1 MKSNG
6 KTTVITL
13 GEQILHKT
21 FGKGKIVGVKKEG
34 SLMIT
39 VQFDSN
45 GRKKDFIY
53 PHPAIQIG
61 DKEVEKTQT
70 IPSGASTTSP
80 CVSHANDKKIL
91 RTVYVDKNYKF
102 LNSVFGLS
110 YKGYYK
116 SVWPYYG
123 NQDLIVWMVPF
134 RSSGDVWKN
143 ELLQQNGMLVAR
155 ETYVGHGNTWAGMPL
170 TRENIVGKIRVV
182 VGKEKGCFCIYG
194 VFKLGAESTGK
205 CRIWEKI
212 PDDVACKM
220 VPEIFE

>member
-1 MKSNG
+1 MENKV
-6 KTTVITL
+6 KPTIITL
-13 GEQILHKT
+13 GEQIIHKT
-21 FGKGKIVGVKKEG
+21 YGKGKIVGVKKEG
-34 SLMIT
+34 TLMIT
-39 VQFDSN
+39 VQFDYN

-53 PHPAIQIG
+53 PHPAIQVG
-61 DKEVEKTQT
+61 KSEVEKPQ
-70 IPSGASTTSP
+70 SRSVSTPVNAQSS
-80 CVSHANDKKIL
+80 SHSDGKKVL
-91 RTVYVDKNYKF
+91 RTVYVNKNYEF

-134 RSSGDVWKN
+134 HSSGDEWKN

-155 ETYVGHGNTWAGMPL
+155 ETYIGEGDTWDGMPL

-182 VGKEKGCFCIYG
+182 VGKERGSFHIYG

-205 CRIWEKI
+205 CRIWEKL
-212 PDDVACKM
+212 PDDIACKM